1 MREELMPDCLA
12 TAIYRYKGVFLILDT
27 QDLDAKIK
35 EPRVQT
41 RLCLA
46 EKQGI
51 ERRERR
57 ERWNSEREG
66 ERLICRN
73 GLRERHDFD
82 ARS

>member
-27 QDLDAKIK
+27 QDFDAKIK

-41 RLCLA
+41 RLFLA
-46 EKQGI
+46 EKEGF

-57 ERWNSEREG
+57 ERRNSEREG
-66 ERLICRN
+66 ER
-73 GLRERHDFD
+73 
-82 ARS
+82 